1 MTNINSLCLY
11 FISFVPLWLAILFID
26 IKNIV
31 EQDPNLYTEKI
42 SIISIIIVLIFSIIV
57 MLRLIKD
64 KRKSG
69 TEKYT
74 IINAKMSKNLTSEYF
89 LAYVLPLFAFDFTKW
104 DQVIIFLIFYISLA
118 ILCVKHRYFS
128 ANIILEIFKY
138 NFYECSI
145 KNADGRIIEKCVI
158 SKKNLKD
165 ESIIFLKPINNEYM
179 IEPKT

>member
-74 IINAKMSKNLTSEYF
+74 IINAKMSKGSPF
-89 LAYVLPLFAFDFTKW
+89 
-104 DQVIIFLIFYISLA
+104 
-118 ILCVKHRYFS
+118 
-128 ANIILEIFKY
+128 
-138 NFYECSI
+138 
-145 KNADGRIIEKCVI
+145 
-158 SKKNLKD
+158 
-165 ESIIFLKPINNEYM
+165 PIR
-179 IEPKT
+179 

>member
-64 KRKSG
+64 KRK
-69 TEKYT
+69 
-74 IINAKMSKNLTSEYF
+74 
-89 LAYVLPLFAFDFTKW
+89 
-104 DQVIIFLIFYISLA
+104 
-118 ILCVKHRYFS
+118 R
-128 ANIILEIFKY
+128 
-138 NFYECSI
+138 
-145 KNADGRIIEKCVI
+145 
-158 SKKNLKD
+158 
-165 ESIIFLKPINNEYM
+165 
-179 IEPKT
+179 

>member
-1 MTNINSLCLY
+1 MTNVNSVCLY

-26 IKNIV
+26 IKNII

-42 SIISIIIVLIFSIIV
+42 SIISITIVLIFSIII
-57 MLRLIKD
+57 MLRLIGD
-64 KRKSG
+64 RRKSG

-74 IINAKMSKNLTSEYF
+74 IINAKISKDLTIEYF

-104 DQVIIFLIFYISLA
+104 DQVVIFLIFYISLA

-128 ANIILEIFKY
+128 ANIILELFKY

-145 KNADGRIIEKCVI
+145 KNADGKIIKKCVI
-158 SKKNLKD
+158 SKKNLK
-165 ESIIFLKPINNEYM
+165 EEGIIFLKPINNEYM
-179 IEPKT
+179 IEPKI